1 MVYKIGNLADL
12 ARLPSVDDATMA
24 LLYHHARTLSAEYG
38 ENRNVNESDGGFVLY
53 VEPGT
58 NINDLK
64 AFFDISKHTVEYVNT
79 YGSLCEAYYLLN
91 NDFAVV
97 IIMSIFDAPTE
108 IRNEIDK

>member
-38 ENRNVNESDGGFVLY
+38 ENRKVNESDGGFVLY
-53 VEPGT
+53 VEAGT

-64 AFFDISKHTVEYVNT
+64 AFFDISKHTVEYANT

-91 NDFAVV
+91 NDFVVV
-97 IIMSIFDAPTE
+97 IVMSIFDAPTE
-108 IRNEIDK
+108 IRNEIDN

>member
-38 ENRNVNESDGGFVLY
+38 ENRNVNESGGFVLY

-97 IIMSIFDAPTE
+97 IVMSINDAPTE
-108 IRNEIDK
+108 IRNEIEN

>member
-24 LLYHHARTLSAEYG
+24 LLYHHARMLSAEYS

-91 NDFAVV
+91 NDFVVV
-97 IIMSIFDAPTE
+97 IVMSIDDAPTE
-108 IRNEIDK
+108 IRKEIDK